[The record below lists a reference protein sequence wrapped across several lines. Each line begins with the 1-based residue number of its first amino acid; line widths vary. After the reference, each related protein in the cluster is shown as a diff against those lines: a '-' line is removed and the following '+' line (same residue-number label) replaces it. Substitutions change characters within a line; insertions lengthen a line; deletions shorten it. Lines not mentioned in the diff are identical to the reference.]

1 MRLYEMQV
9 VPPCSDNHFGWDRD
23 NQVFQVSLFPAV
35 GCTIGLQGHRGIGA
49 SGAFPAAT
57 LSLDFSFP
65 MCISVCV
72 GCKIQSIRN
81 RVLSAQQAQKEYL
94 TQEIISSFP
103 SLARAV
109 LRSGCSLGSV
119 FGVQRELVSSVVATR
134 LNFKKLSF
142 SRFPRL

>member
-9 VPPCSDNHFGWDRD
+9 VLPCSDNHFGWDRV
-23 NQVFQVSLFPAV
+23 NKIFQVSLFPAGGYTV
-35 GCTIGLQGHRGIGA
+35 GLQGHKGIGA

-57 LSLDFSFP
+57 LSLDFSFA

-81 RVLSAQQAQKEYL
+81 RVLSAQQAQAQKENL

-109 LRSGCSLGSV
+109 ILWCSLGRV
-119 FGVQRELVSSVVATR
+119 FGV
-134 LNFKKLSF
+134 
-142 SRFPRL
+142 